1 MDSVVIGGLLR
12 HSITKTYVAGELEL
26 RVSCILESVYQPCT
40 QTLFHRPLSTMG
52 SGKIQRGLRENS
64 YLLHLLPPRCKRNPA
79 SGVLPLKG
87 MGYLNQAQDTK
98 LEPGTPNR
106 NASALLSAF
115 WLFLNLYE
123 ATVPWHSDRGE

>member
-1 MDSVVIGGLLR
+1 MVSFAYFWAQGRFKEGSGRTPTSYIYYPQDVRGILP
-12 HSITKTYVAGELEL
+12 LEL
-26 RVSCILESVYQPCT
+26 
-40 QTLFHRPLSTMG
+40 
-52 SGKIQRGLRENS
+52 
-64 YLLHLLPPRCKRNPA
+64 
-79 SGVLPLKG
+79 VLPLKG
-87 MGYLNQAQDTK
+87 RGYLNQAQDTK